1 MAAKSSNSSF
11 LAAVE
16 VAYSSETALHKA
28 IASSQILLFLSILV
42 SADYLIPDYTTMH
55 FSKAEISASN
65 PSF

>member
-28 IASSQILLFLSILV
+28 IASSQILLFLSTLV
-42 SADYLIPDYTTMH
+42 SADYFIPD
-55 FSKAEISASN
+55 
-65 PSF
+65 